1 MKVVKKPKL
10 IKKPMMKVNN
20 TKKKIFQIQYYVRY
34 PGVAQKIEDIK
45 TNENI
50 LTMNNNK
57 WKSVYFFRKEY
68 VPMYEESY
76 FVNGSHYTFRIPTQ
90 SNSILND
97 KMNIFIEYM
106 KKNDWIGGIL
116 LSKKRYNQ
124 NIMEVQVW
132 SIQSKENKDIY
143 VELKRI
149 FEYSGKVHFS
159 HFYPDPVSDH
169 NELTLVHLRR
179 KKVYLLR
186 YDTALTRKMYY
197 ENEWWEIY
205 MLSYFQ
211 QYYRPHSN
219 VIDIG
224 GNVGTHSLLL
234 SEIISTQSKVYVFEP
249 VYADIIQMNV
259 DQNHL
264 QKQIVV
270 YNEGVGNKNQIIQ
283 VPIYDRDCAINFGR
297 FSLKSNDII
306 LVPTSNYFKKCKKTL
321 TNIPIVTLDSKNFT
335 NISIIKIDVEGMELQ
350 VLEGAIETIR
360 REKPVIF
367 IEIWKR
373 KKKETLSY
381 PIFVTLLKEL
391 KYKLIFIKGYSNDD
405 YILVPPSSLKK

>member
-10 IKKPMMKVNN
+10 IKKPMVKVGN
-20 TKKKIFQIQYYVRY
+20 KKKIFKIKYYVRY
-34 PGVAQKIEDIK
+34 PGPPVKIEDTK
-45 TNENI
+45 TDINI
-50 LTMNNNK
+50 LTTNNNK

-68 VPMYEESY
+68 IPMIEEDY
-76 FVNGSHYTFRIPTQ
+76 FINGSYYSFHIPTQ
-90 SNSILND
+90 SNSILNH
-97 KMNIFIEYM
+97 KMNQFIEYM
-106 KKNDWIGGIL
+106 KNYDWIGGIIL
-116 LSKKRYNQ
+116 TKKIYNQ
-124 NIMEVQVW
+124 NIMEVKVW

-143 VELKRI
+143 AELKRI
-149 FEYSGKVHFS
+149 FEYSGKIQFGY
-159 HFYPDPVSDH
+159 FYPEPAPGQTNLS
-169 NELTLVHLRR
+169 LVHLRR

-197 ENEWWEIY
+197 ENEWWEIF
-205 MLSYFQ
+205 MLSYFKK
-211 QYYRPHSN
+211 YYRPHSN

-234 SEIISTQSKVYVFEP
+234 SEVISPQSKVYVFEP

-270 YNEGVGNKNQIIQ
+270 YNEGVGNKNEIIQ
-283 VPIYDRDCAINFGR
+283 VPVYDRDCAINFGR
-297 FSLKSNDII
+297 FSLKSNDTI

-335 NISIIKIDVEGMELQ
+335 DISIIKIDVEGMELQ

-367 IEIWKR
+367 MEIWKR
-373 KKKETLSY
+373 KKKETLSF
-381 PIFVTLLKEL
+381 PIFQKLIKEL
-391 KYKLIFIKGYSNDD
+391 HYKLIYIKGYYDDD
-405 YILVPPSSLKK
+405 YLLVPPSS